1 VSASAEDE
9 PLERQALLRL
19 EGAVGRLLGEMEA
32 LRARIRREE
41 ARVTEAEALMREVTQ
56 GVLDPADLER
66 RVRELDAE
74 NADLRARIGEG
85 KEGVERLLA
94 RIRFLEDQA

>member
-41 ARVTEAEALMREVTQ
+41 ARVTEAETLMREVTQ

-74 NADLRARIGEG
+74 NADLRARISEG

>member
-1 VSASAEDE
+1 MSASAEDE

-19 EGAVGRLLGEMEA
+19 EGAVGRLLDEMEI

-41 ARVTEAEALMREVTQ
+41 GRVAEAEALMRKVTR
-56 GVLDPADLER
+56 GALDPAELER

>member
-1 VSASAEDE
+1 MSASAEDE

-19 EGAVGRLLGEMEA
+19 EGAVGRLLDEMET

-41 ARVTEAEALMREVTQ
+41 ARVVEAEAMMRDVTR
-56 GVLDPADLER
+56 GALDPAELER

-94 RIRFLEDQA
+94 RIRFMEDQA

>member
-1 VSASAEDE
+1 VA
-9 PLERQALLRL
+9 
-19 EGAVGRLLGEMEA
+19 
-32 LRARIRREE
+32 
-41 ARVTEAEALMREVTQ
+41 EAEALMRKVTR
-56 GVLDPADLER
+56 GALDPAELER

-94 RIRFLEDQA
+94 RIRFMEDQA